1 MGHAATRKMLIP
13 LQVVVAVAA
22 VIGALVVV
30 PGLPLDWIRRG
41 PMTDFTV
48 PAIAL
53 GLFVGGSAVVALGL
67 LITDS
72 RSAGVAAMV
81 AGALIIAFEF
91 VEIWVIGF
99 AILVRGIDDPLAWW
113 QVACIAIGV
122 IGMAL
127 GYHLWHVPAD
137 PLAYLR
143 HAH

>member
-13 LQVVVAVAA
+13 LQVFVAFAA
-22 VIGALVVV
+22 LIGALFVV
-30 PGLPLDWIRRG
+30 PGLPLDWIRHG
-41 PMTDFTV
+41 PMTDFTI

-53 GLFVGGSAVVALGL
+53 GLFVGGSAVVAFGL
-67 LITDS
+67 LIVDTL
-72 RSAGVAAMV
+72 SAGVASMV

-99 AILVRGIDDPLAWW
+99 AILVRGADEILSWW
-113 QVACIAIGV
+113 QVACIGIGV
-122 IGMAL
+122 VGMAL

-137 PLAYLR
+137 PRAFLR